1 VNFSL
6 NFSFFSKTL
15 VLAVPHAPLVLK
27 NNTCRSVGP
36 LPPPWARSMEVAR
49 WCYRDRW
56 LSGALATPGGTLS
69 YSNDRA
75 PLTRRQW
82 RSSPPIPH
90 HRHRVKLGTGGANGG
105 GARAPPALTPTVGI
119 DRSKLLVPYDANV
132 CFRCFSRFKGMLQ
145 LFLMDVAKVDRRML
159 HMLHLFQ
166 KHVASVCSKCFICFQ
181 TYVCNRF
188 LFGYC
193 ICFHTCYNSIF

>member
-119 DRSKLLVPYDANV
+119 NWSKLPVPYDANI
-132 CFRCFSRFKGMLQ
+132 CFSRFKGTLQ

-159 HMLHLFQ
+159 HMLHMFQ

-181 TYVCNRF
+181 TYVCNHF